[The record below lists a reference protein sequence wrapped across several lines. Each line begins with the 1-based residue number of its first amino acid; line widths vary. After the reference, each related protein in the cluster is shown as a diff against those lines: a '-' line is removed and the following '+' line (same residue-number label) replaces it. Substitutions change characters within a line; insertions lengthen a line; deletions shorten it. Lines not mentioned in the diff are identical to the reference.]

1 MEAED
6 EEVQT
11 EVEEAEEELSEVVEG
26 TRVVGEVE
34 EVEEEVAEGVVEVA
48 EGGEGEIAVAGI
60 KHQFVIFLY
69 CIFILFQTKWAR
81 ERERK

>member
-11 EVEEAEEELSEVVEG
+11 EVEEAVEELLEVVEG
-26 TRVVGEVE
+26 TKVVGEVE
-34 EVEEEVAEGVVEVA
+34 EVEEEAAEGVVEVEEEV
-48 EGGEGEIAVAGI
+48 EGGTVVAGI
-60 KHQFVIFLY
+60 KHKFFIFLY

-81 ERERK
+81 EIK